1 MRAVC
6 SFRRVLSSIYI
17 RWEVSEIDKPKK
29 FGQVAKRY
37 AKGYSDAGASVTKR
51 SLKGFTASSGSP
63 NEDINWNN
71 LTLRQ
76 RSRMLYM
83 ASPVAT
89 SAIDTNRTKVVG
101 TGLTLK
107 CSVDRNL
114 LGLSPDAARDWQQK
128 TEAEFALWAEKAQ
141 NCDAIGQN
149 NFAGLQQLAV
159 KTWLASGDAF
169 AAIKH
174 NRVNKL
180 QPYGLRVHLIEAD
193 RISTPDSFGGKAL
206 YGNTDGKDPSTGH
219 MIYDGVEVDGNGQIV
234 AYHIRNTYPNQITA
248 AETVWTRVEAYGERT
263 GLPNILQIMDSER
276 PDQYRGVPYLSKVV
290 EPLLQLRRFTE
301 SELIAALIQSFF
313 TAWIKTT
320 TGTEELP
327 FNEVGAGDVMGVPSA
342 DPDADNIS
350 RSANEYEL
358 GSGVINVLEP
368 DEDVVF
374 GNPNIPSTN
383 FDTFVKVISR
393 FCGAA
398 MGIPYDVLL
407 MEFNSSYSAA
417 RAALLEAWEGFKM
430 RRTWLVGRF
439 CQPVYEVWLH
449 EAVAR
454 GRIKAPGF
462 FDDPLI
468 RAAWCGA
475 NWIGPVQGS
484 LDPLKEAKADL
495 LLIDAG
501 IKTHAEV
508 TREKT
513 GGDWDVNVAT
523 LALENEAL
531 TAAGGKTTQITMN
544 VTDEEENGGNE
555 QG

>member
-1 MRAVC
+1 M
-6 SFRRVLSSIYI
+6 
-17 RWEVSEIDKPKK
+17 PKK
-29 FGQVAKRY
+29 IGEYARKY

-51 SLKGFTASSGSP
+51 ALKGFTASSGSP
-63 NEDINWNN
+63 NEDLNWNN
-71 LTLRQ
+71 STLRQ
-76 RSRMLYM
+76 RSRILYM

-89 SAIDTNRTKVVG
+89 SAIEVNQTKIVG
-101 TGLTLK
+101 TGLALRA
-107 CSVDRNL
+107 SVDQSV
-114 LGLSPDAARDWQQK
+114 LGLTPEAAREWQRK
-128 TEAEFALWAEKAQ
+128 TEAEFAVWAEKAR
-141 NCDAIGQN
+141 NCDAIGMNDFYALQ
-149 NFAGLQQLAV
+149 GLAA
-159 KTWLASGDAF
+159 KSWLMSGDVF
-169 AAIKH
+169 ALVKH
-174 NRVNKL
+174 SKTSKL
-180 QPYGLRVHLIEAD
+180 QPYGLRLHLIEAD
-193 RISTPDSFGGKAL
+193 RISTPAEYVGNLAFG
-206 YGNTDGKDPSTGH
+206 GNTDGKNRDTGNR
-219 MIYDGVEVDGNGQIV
+219 IFDGVEVDAEGRAV
-234 AYHIRNTYPNQITA
+234 AYHIRNTYPNQYTS
-248 AETVWTRVEAYGERT
+248 EQTKWVRVEAYGART
-263 GLPNILQIMDSER
+263 GLPNVLQVMSSER
-276 PDQYRGVPYLSKVV
+276 PDQYRGVPYLSKVI

-301 SELIAALIQSFF
+301 SELTAALIQSFF
-313 TAWIKTT
+313 TAWITT
-320 TGTEELP
+320 NAPASELP
-327 FNEVGAGDVMGVPSA
+327 FAEIGAGDIGGVPVE
-342 DPDADNIS
+342 DPDTDNIS
-350 RSANEYEL
+350 RSESEYEL
-358 GSGVINVLEP
+358 GPGVINVLEP
-368 DEDVVF
+368 GETVNF
-374 GNPNIPSTN
+374 GDPNIPSTN

-398 MGIPYDVLL
+398 LGVPYDVLL
-407 MEFNSSYSAA
+407 AEFNSSYSAS
-417 RAALLEAWEGFKM
+417 RAALLEAWEGFRA
-430 RRTWLVGRF
+430 RRRWLVNRF
-439 CQPVYEVWLH
+439 CQPVYELWLS

-513 GGDWDVNVAT
+513 GGDWDDNVAI